1 MWTQTG
7 HLTVAI
13 AIIATIAIPS
23 FHIKYSTSDKT
34 CQQVGRPILSNI
46 CTLGG
51 GESFFV
57 QISDIYVNWSWT
69 ENWGTTLF
77 DEVDR
82 VRNLLLDIL
91 STR

>member
-1 MWTQTG
+1 MRLGNGQFIFCYSAEYLSFIMWTQTG

-46 CTLGG
+46 CTLEG
-51 GESFFV
+51 GESIFV
-57 QISDIYVNWSWT
+57 QISDIYVNWS
-69 ENWGTTLF
+69 
-77 DEVDR
+77 
-82 VRNLLLDIL
+82 
-91 STR
+91 